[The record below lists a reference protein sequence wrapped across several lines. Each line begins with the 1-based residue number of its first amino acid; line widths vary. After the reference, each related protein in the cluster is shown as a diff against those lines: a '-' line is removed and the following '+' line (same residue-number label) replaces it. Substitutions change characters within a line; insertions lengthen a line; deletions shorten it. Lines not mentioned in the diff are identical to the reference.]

1 MDRKKNGFTLVEV
14 LAVIGILAI
23 LAMLFIPNSIK
34 LLKNNNLK
42 IYKIKESQLINAAKD
57 FVYDKKFIAPTIE
70 NPSYITITQLAEGSY
85 LSKILDTTSGVEC
98 DAFVKVTLVGEN
110 DYEFY
115 PCIIC
120 EEYTTNND
128 FCTSDMYNSL

>member
-1 MDRKKNGFTLVEV
+1 MKKNAFTLVEV

-23 LAMLFIPNSIK
+23 LITLFIPNTIK

-42 IYKIKESQLINAAKD
+42 IYKIKESQLVNAAKD
-57 FVYDKKFIAPTIE
+57 YIYDEKFIHPTTD
-70 NPSYITITQLAEGSY
+70 NPTYVTITELAAGNY

-98 DAFVKVTLVGEN
+98 DAFVKITLAGED
-110 DYEFY
+110 DYDFS

-120 EEYTTNND
+120 EEYTTSND